1 MAEDLNNLFQNFENK
16 SIEELGS
23 SLLSRQAAINKK
35 EAKEAKKAKRIGQ
48 TLALIGVGQ
57 KIFKNSYNKRIK
69 ELDKHEMFL
78 LSNNDS
84 QAKEVAQLGRIM
96 QYMPDADWSEKNKAL
111 DINSKV
117 KLYLEEHDGTG
128 LSVKFK
134 PVIDSLIKQD
144 VGEDQ
149 FNAFKA
155 NTDTYETAYNS
166 ALHEVLKDYLDTN
179 PDTGKANY
187 LTFEDELRDVLQAG
201 DMDRLDLFRRARSIS
216 AYDLTQ
222 AEKRIIAERKLNY
235 RNRGIFNTIKDGL
248 SQVGLRNEANGGINL
263 FKSINET
270 DLAGG
275 NLNDVLNNLDL
286 GGLIIGAV
294 DKSMGEYRNTFES
307 VTDLAIGDEKLLGR
321 AEANLQD
328 FNKNIK
334 IKNVYDSDNKYRM
347 TIDRKKW
354 NNFADDILAEGN
366 EAMKNEWLTDIAGM
380 SLAFKNDIDFAER
393 VYIGGLENRGMS
405 YTEKDIQEFRR
416 KISSSEKY
424 RLDIATAITAQQG
437 FKAGSWKARGPWEA
451 DFIPWNAAEYYDRNT
466 DEQLYET
473 YGYNRYTGNISA
485 ILGEGIKF
493 DQKTNGYVTDNS
505 WNSMNTE
512 TKQQSFDLR
521 FRQIATSKVNPREK
535 MMMFEKLFSDIG
547 NPSNLTFEDYMKEKA
562 AWELRKEL
570 AVKPS
575 RTFIPQG

>member
-1 MAEDLNNLFQNFENK
+1 MAEDLNNIFQDFENK
-16 SIEELGS
+16 SVEELGS
-23 SLLSRQAAINKK
+23 SLLGRQAEINKK
-35 EAKEAKKAKRIGQ
+35 QAKEAKKAKRIGQ

-57 KIFKNSYNKRIK
+57 KIFKNSYNKRMK

-96 QYMPDADWSEKNKAL
+96 QYMPDADWSEKNKTL

-187 LTFEDELRDVLQAG
+187 LGFEDELRDVLNLQ
-201 DMDRLDLFRRARSIS
+201 DMDRLDLFKRARSIS

-222 AEKRIIAERKLNY
+222 AEKRIIAERKSNY
-235 RNRGIFNTIKDGL
+235 KNRGVFNTIKDGL
-248 SQVGLRNEANGGINL
+248 SQIGLRNAANGGINL
-263 FKSINET
+263 FKNINET
-270 DLAGG
+270 NLAGG

-286 GGLIIGAV
+286 GGLIIGSV
-294 DKSMGEYRNTFES
+294 DESMGKYRSTFES
-307 VTDLAIGDEKLLGR
+307 VTDLAKGDTKLYER
-321 AEANLQD
+321 ASKNLDIFDSSIRQKRIY
-328 FNKNIK
+328 N
-334 IKNVYDSDNKYRM
+334 SDNKYKM
-347 TIDRKKW
+347 TVNRNSWYK
-354 NNFADDILAEGN
+354 FADDIMKD
-366 EAMKNEWLTDIAGM
+366 EAMKDEWVSDIAGM
-380 SLAFKNDIDFAER
+380 SLAFKNDTEFAER
-393 VYIGGLENRGMS
+393 VYRGGLENRGID
-405 YTEKDIQEFRR
+405 YTDEDIKTFRS

-424 RLDIATAITAQQG
+424 RLDIATAITAQKG
-437 FKAGSWKARGPWEA
+437 FQSGGGTLNPLSG
-451 DFIPWNAAEYYDRNT
+451 FNVAEYYDKDT
-466 DEQLYET
+466 DEKLYES
-473 YGYNRYTGNISA
+473 YGYNRYNGNISA

-493 DQKTNGYVTDNS
+493 NSSTGSYVTDKT
-505 WNSMNTE
+505 WDSMNTS
-512 TKQQSFDLR
+512 TKKQSFDLR
-521 FRQIATSKVNPREK
+521 VRQITSSKVNPK
-535 MMMFEKLFSDIG
+535 QKILILEKLFNDVP
-547 NPSNLTFEDYMKEKA
+547 NPYNLTYEEYMKTIGKR
-562 AWELRKEL
+562 LLDPKDL
-570 AVKPS
+570 
-575 RTFIPQG
+575 IPNRLLF

>member
-1 MAEDLNNLFQNFENK
+1 MAEDLNNIFQDFENK
-16 SIEELGS
+16 SVEELGS
-23 SLLSRQAAINKK
+23 SLLGRQAEINKK
-35 EAKEAKKAKRIGQ
+35 QAKEAKKAKRIGQ

-57 KIFKNSYNKRIK
+57 KIFKNSYNKRMK

-111 DINSKV
+111 DIDSKV

-144 VGEDQ
+144 VGEKQ

-179 PDTGKANY
+179 SDTGKANY
-187 LTFEDELRDVLQAG
+187 LTFENELRDVLQTG

-235 RNRGIFNTIKDGL
+235 RNRGVFNTIKDGL
-248 SQVGLRNEANGGINL
+248 SQVGLRNQANGGINL

-307 VTDLAIGDEKLLGR
+307 ITDLAIGDEKLLER

-334 IKNVYDSDNKYRM
+334 IQNVYDSDNKYRM

-354 NNFADDILAEGN
+354 NNFADDILADGN
-366 EAMKNEWLTDIAGM
+366 EAMKNEWLTDIAGI

-405 YTEKDIQEFRR
+405 YTEKDIQEFRK

-424 RLDIATAITAQQG
+424 RLDIATAMTAQQG
-437 FKAGSWKARGPWEA
+437 FRAGGTKLRGPYEA

-466 DEQLYET
+466 DEQLYER
-473 YGYNRYTGNISA
+473 YGYNRYDGNISA
-485 ILGEGIKF
+485 VLGEGIKF
-493 DQKTNGYVTDNS
+493 NQQTNSYVTDKN

-521 FRQIATSKVNPREK
+521 FRQIARGKINPREK
-535 MMMFEKLFSDIG
+535 IMMFEKLFSDIP
-547 NPSNLTFEDYMKEKA
+547 NPYNLTYEEYLEEKA
-562 AWELRKEL
+562 DFELKRQI
-570 AVKPS
+570 
-575 RTFIPQG
+575 RTIND

>member
-1 MAEDLNNLFQNFENK
+1 MAEDLNNIFQNFENK

-23 SLLSRQAAINKK
+23 SLLSRQAEINKK
-35 EAKEAKKAKRIGQ
+35 QAKEAKKAKRIGQ

-57 KIFKNSYNKRIK
+57 KIFKNAYNKRIK

-84 QAKEVAQLGRIM
+84 QAKEIAQLGRIM
-96 QYMPDADWSEKNKAL
+96 QYMPDADWSEKNKNL

-117 KLYLEEHDGTG
+117 KLYLEEHDGDG
-128 LSVKFK
+128 LAVKFK

-144 VGEDQ
+144 VGEDN

-166 ALHEVLKDYLDTN
+166 ALHEVLKDYLDIN
-179 PDTGKANY
+179 PDTGKAKY
-187 LTFEDELRDVLQAG
+187 LTFEDELRDVLQQQ
-201 DMDRLDLFRRARSIS
+201 DMDRLELFKRARSIS

-222 AEKRIIAERKLNY
+222 AEKRIIAERKLQY
-235 RNRGIFNTIKDGL
+235 RNRGILNTIKDGL
-248 SQVGLRNEANGGINL
+248 TQVGLRNEANGGLNL
-263 FKSINET
+263 FKNISET

-294 DKSMGEYRNTFES
+294 DKSMGDYRNTFES
-307 VTDLAIGDEKLLGR
+307 VTDLARADEKLIAR

-328 FNKNIK
+328 FNRNIQ

-354 NNFADDILAEGN
+354 NNFADDILDDEFQ
-366 EAMKNEWLTDIAGM
+366 KDEWLTDIAGM
-380 SLAFKNDIDFAER
+380 SLAFKNDLDFAER
-393 VYIGGLENRGMS
+393 VYIGALENRGMD

-424 RLDIATAITAQQG
+424 RLDIATAITAQEG
-437 FKAGSWKARGPWEA
+437 FRSGGIKARGPWEA

-466 DEQLYET
+466 DEQIYEK
-473 YGYNRYTGNISA
+473 YGYNRYDGNISA

-493 DQKTNGYVTDNS
+493 DRKANSYITDDS

-512 TKQQSFDLR
+512 TKQQAFDLR
-521 FRQIATSKVNPREK
+521 VRQIASGRVSPREK
-535 MMMFEKLFSDIG
+535 K
-547 NPSNLTFEDYMKEKA
+547 
-562 AWELRKEL
+562 
-570 AVKPS
+570 
-575 RTFIPQG
+575 